1 MRRVSIKRRLLQWA
15 TFALASAAYGCADG
29 DMGGTSAAQPAP
41 VQATAAGVRGSYPP
55 GVLTGGGDRISGIFP
70 AAAATGECCWTG
82 PDVYFDVRSDAR
94 SRVLRLRIYE
104 PPVAQLSGQK
114 LIVVAG
120 AKPVAAR
127 AIRPG
132 VQSIVVQLPAAA
144 VTGSR
149 LHIELHMSRSFVP
162 KDAGMNGDRRRLAV
176 MLRSVMAQGS

>member
-1 MRRVSIKRRLLQWA
+1 
-15 TFALASAAYGCADG
+15 
-29 DMGGTSAAQPAP
+29 
-41 VQATAAGVRGSYPP
+41 
-55 GVLTGGGDRISGIFP
+55 
-70 AAAATGECCWTG
+70 
-82 PDVYFDVRSDAR
+82 
-94 SRVLRLRIYE
+94 LRIYE

-132 VQSIVVQLPAAA
+132 VQSIVVQLPEAA